1 MGAVVRVEEQT
12 QRLARAGAGQRG
24 VGRQEQVGMC
34 ADGQLVDVE
43 GEGAFHWVAEG
54 PGHRAESVHWAA
66 RPPSTEVRSADG
78 QLAYRCEQVWVIG
91 MSTGLH
97 P

>member
-1 MGAVVRVEEQT
+1 
-12 QRLARAGAGQRG
+12 
-24 VGRQEQVGMC
+24 MC

-43 GEGAFHWVAEG
+43 GDGAYDGVAEG
-54 PGHRAESVHWAA
+54 PGHRAESVHWVA
-66 RPPSTEVRSADG
+66 RPPGTEVRIADG
-78 QLAYRCEQVWVIG
+78 QLAYRCKQVWVVG